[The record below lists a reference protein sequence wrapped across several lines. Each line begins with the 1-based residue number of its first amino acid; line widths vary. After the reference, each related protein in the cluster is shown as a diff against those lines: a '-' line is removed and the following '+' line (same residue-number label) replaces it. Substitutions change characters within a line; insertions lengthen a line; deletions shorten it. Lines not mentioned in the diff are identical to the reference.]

1 MARAL
6 DLTARVNKWNMLP
19 ENTSKKRLDDKT
31 RQVWN
36 GKEEGGEKKL
46 RKMLTNC
53 IWRLL
58 IYQTRYLLH
67 AGNVAAAAV
76 NIPVQLQCV
85 LPMQECQ
92 EEERKREK
100 ERRVCM
106 KIIATRAYQQ
116 STGDGSCKHV

>member
-36 GKEEGGEKKL
+36 GKKEGGEKKL

-58 IYQTRYLLH
+58 IYQTQHLLH

-76 NIPVQLQCV
+76 YIPVQLQCY
-85 LPMQECQ
+85 LCKNAKKKKGTER
-92 EEERKREK
+92 EESLQKDYSNKSLSAINRQR
-100 ERRVCM
+100 
-106 KIIATRAYQQ
+106 
-116 STGDGSCKHV
+116 